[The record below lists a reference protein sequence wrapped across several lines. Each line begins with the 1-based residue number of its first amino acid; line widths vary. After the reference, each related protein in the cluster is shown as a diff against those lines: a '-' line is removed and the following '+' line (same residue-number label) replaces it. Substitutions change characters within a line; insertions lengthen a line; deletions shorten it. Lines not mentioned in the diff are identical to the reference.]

1 MSFVKICNYVKTVI
15 TFERDKSI
23 ILIEAFQ
30 DCYISFNEDNLHSLL
45 FITSALGAS
54 FSSLLRRPL
63 VFERWG
69 YTKAND
75 FLHFVVILTY
85 FYFQTRTTEA
95 RDEK

>member
-30 DCYISFNEDNLHSLL
+30 DCYLSYFNDRNLHSLL

-54 FSSLLRRPL
+54 FSSLLGRPSGL
-63 VFERWG
+63 
-69 YTKAND
+69 
-75 FLHFVVILTY
+75 
-85 FYFQTRTTEA
+85 
-95 RDEK
+95 